1 MEYTP
6 MIIGGCLSLI
16 FTILSGIALHRVNK
30 QSDRIDAFSV
40 AITTLENTA
49 VNEGH
54 VRSIIKEELQP
65 LNNALPELIRS
76 VNEFHVF
83 IAEERGYRA
92 GQRARRKN
100 DIRDASGE

>member
-1 MEYTP
+1 MDYTP
-6 MIIGGCLSLI
+6 LIIGGCISLL

-40 AITTLENTA
+40 AITALENTA

-65 LNNALPELIRS
+65 INSALPDLIRS
-76 VNEFHVF
+76 INEVK
-83 IAEERGYRA
+83 IYISEERGYRA
-92 GQRARRKN
+92 GQQAAARRIA
-100 DIRDASGE
+100 DPQ